1 MATCPWLSI
10 TTNSQH
16 RMTTNNLLKI
26 GILEDNE
33 IDVFFLSS
41 LLLKAGYSCFYR
53 EHAGEMIAAL
63 QNDQVDALILDWY
76 LPDGDALDV
85 IEFARE
91 SLTDGIPILIM
102 SVDESPQILDSLNAG
117 ADDYI
122 RKPLTTNGNQLL
134 TRLNNLLVK
143 YGRKKSSEPAS
154 RVVETG
160 PLFRENQLLYR
171 EKSLELTD
179 KEKQVI
185 GFLLKMHGSLV
196 YRESIFMEL
205 WDEVPSASEGKRLDS
220 LMYRIRKK
228 MRQVFGD
235 DIQIE
240 NVHGFGYRLTYN

>member
-1 MATCPWLSI
+1 MP
-10 TTNSQH
+10 
-16 RMTTNNLLKI
+16 TNNSLKI

-63 QNDQVDALILDWY
+63 QNDKVDALILDWY
-76 LPDGDALDV
+76 LPDGDSLAV

-91 SLTDGIPILIM
+91 SLSVDIPILII

-122 RKPLTTNGNQLL
+122 RKPLTTSGNQLL

-143 YGRKKSSEPAS
+143 YGRKKSAEPEMKM
-154 RVVETG
+154 VESG
-160 PLFRENQLLYR
+160 PLLRDNQLIYR
-171 EKSLELTD
+171 EKSLDLTD
-179 KEKQVI
+179 KEQQVVA
-185 GFLLKMHGSLV
+185 FMLKMHGSLV

-205 WDEVPSASEGKRLDS
+205 WDEVPSASESKRLDS
-220 LMYRIRKK
+220 LMYRLRKK
-228 MRQVFGD
+228 IRTVFGD

-240 NVHGFGYRLTYN
+240 NVHGFGYRLTFD